1 MSYILALDQ
10 GTTSSRSLVF
20 DAAGKTLS
28 SAQKEFQQIYPRAGW
43 VEHDPQ
49 EIWKTQLETAQQALR
64 LASLTGA
71 DIVAIGITNQRETT
85 VVWDRATGQP
95 LHNAIVW
102 QDRRTSD
109 LCDALKARG
118 GPEVTRITGLS
129 WDPYFSGTKIQWLL
143 ENVPGLRE
151 KAERGEVAFGTVD
164 SWLIWNLTRGKSH
177 RTDYTNASRTLLFDI
192 NQLEWSTPLLAHL
205 GIPASLLPEA
215 LPSTA
220 DFGTADTH
228 YFGRPIPITG
238 VAGDQQAA
246 LVGQA
251 GFKKGVAKNTY
262 GTGSFLLLNTGTTP
276 PPAGQGL
283 ISTVAFALEPKRA
296 SYALEAAVFVTGAA
310 VQWLRDGLRIIDRAG
325 DIEPLAQQVPDTG
338 GVYFVPAFTGLG
350 TPHWDP
356 RARGTIVGLTRGTTR
371 AHIARATLE
380 AIAFQ
385 TCEAL
390 EVMQQHSGTTL
401 SELRVDGGASAN
413 NFLMRL
419 QADFLGV
426 DVVRPRNIETTAL
439 GAAFLA
445 GLKVG
450 YWPDPEA
457 VQALWASDRRF
468 SPSITEEKRR
478 GALRQWKRA
487 VERAKAWEEDT
498 SSQRATT

>member
-1 MSYILALDQ
+1 
-10 GTTSSRSLVF
+10 
-20 DAAGKTLS
+20 
-28 SAQKEFQQIYPRAGW
+28 
-43 VEHDPQ
+43 
-49 EIWKTQLETAQQALR
+49 
-64 LASLTGA
+64 
-71 DIVAIGITNQRETT
+71 
-85 VVWDRATGQP
+85 
-95 LHNAIVW
+95 
-102 QDRRTSD
+102 
-109 LCDALKARG
+109 
-118 GPEVTRITGLS
+118 
-129 WDPYFSGTKIQWLL
+129 LL
-143 ENVPGLRE
+143 ENVPGLRK
-151 KAERGEVAFGTVD
+151 KAEQGQVAFGTVD
-164 SWLIWNLTRGKSH
+164 SWLIWNLTCGKSH

-192 NQLEWSTPLLAHL
+192 NQLAWSHPMLEHL
-205 GIPASLLPEA
+205 EIPASLLPEV

-220 DFGTADTH
+220 DFGESAAD
-228 YFGRPIPITG
+228 YFGKPIRITG

-262 GTGSFLLLNTGTTP
+262 GTGSFLLLNTGVTP

-283 ISTVAFALEPKRA
+283 ISTVAFALELKRA

-310 VQWLRDGLRIIDRAG
+310 VQWLRDGLGIITKAAE
-325 DIEPLAQQVPDTG
+325 IEQLAQQVADTG
-338 GVYFVPAFTGLG
+338 GVYFVPAFVGLG

-356 RARGTIVGLTRGTTR
+356 RARGAIVGITRGTNR

-390 EVMQQHSGTTL
+390 EVMQHHSGTTL

-413 NFLMRL
+413 SFLMQL

-426 DVVRPRNIETTAL
+426 DVVRPCNIETTAL

-450 YWPDPEA
+450 YWPDPET

-468 SPSITEEKRR
+468 TPSITEEKRHN
-478 GALRQWKRA
+478 ALRQWKRA
-487 VERAKAWEEDT
+487 VERSKAWEEDT
-498 SSQRATT
+498 SSTKATT

>member
-1 MSYILALDQ
+1 
-10 GTTSSRSLVF
+10 
-20 DAAGKTLS
+20 
-28 SAQKEFQQIYPRAGW
+28 
-43 VEHDPQ
+43 
-49 EIWKTQLETAQQALR
+49 LR
-64 LASLTGA
+64 
-71 DIVAIGITNQRETT
+71 
-85 VVWDRATGQP
+85 
-95 LHNAIVW
+95 
-102 QDRRTSD
+102 
-109 LCDALKARG
+109 K
-118 GPEVTRITGLS
+118 
-129 WDPYFSGTKIQWLL
+129 
-143 ENVPGLRE
+143 
-151 KAERGEVAFGTVD
+151 KAEAGQVAFGTVD

-177 RTDYTNASRTLLFDI
+177 CTDYTNASRTLLFDI
-192 NQLEWSTPLLAHL
+192 NELGWSKPLLEQLA
-205 GIPASLLPEA
+205 IPASLLPES

-220 DFGTADTH
+220 EFGMAH
-228 YFGRPIPITG
+228 AEYFGRSVPITG

-262 GTGSFLLLNTGTTP
+262 GTGSFLLLNTGTTVT
-276 PPAGQGL
+276 PAGRGL

-296 SYALEAAVFVTGAA
+296 WYALEAAVFVTGAA
-310 VQWLRDGLRIIDRAG
+310 VQWLRDGLGIISKAAE
-325 DIEPLAQQVPDTG
+325 IEQLAQQVADTG

-356 RARGTIVGLTRGTTR
+356 RARGAIVGITRGTTR
-371 AHIARATLE
+371 AHLARATLE

-390 EVMQQHSGTTL
+390 EAMQSHSATEL
-401 SELRVDGGASAN
+401 AELRVDGGVSAN
-413 NFLMRL
+413 NFAMQL

-468 SPSITEEKRR
+468 SPSIKAEERHAR
-478 GALRQWKRA
+478 LAQWRRA
-487 VERAKAWEEDT
+487 VERAKSWEENAP
-498 SSQRATT
+498 SGSGS

>member
-1 MSYILALDQ
+1 MSYILAFDQ

-20 DAAGKTLS
+20 DAAGKTVS
-28 SAQKEFQQIYPRAGW
+28 SAQQEFRQIYPRAGW
-43 VEHDPQ
+43 VEHDPR
-49 EIWKTQLETAQQALR
+49 EIWTTQLATAQQALR
-64 LASLTGA
+64 TAGLTGA
-71 DIVAIGITNQRETT
+71 DIAAIGITNQRETT
-85 VVWDRATGQP
+85 IVWDRTTGEP

-109 LCDALKARG
+109 LCDELRARS
-118 GPEVTRITGLS
+118 GPDVVRITGLS
-129 WDPYFSGTKIQWLL
+129 WDPYFSGTKIHWLL
-143 ENVPGLRE
+143 ENVPGLRK
-151 KAERGEVAFGTVD
+151 KAEAGQVAFGTVD

-177 RTDYTNASRTLLFDI
+177 CTDYTNASRTLLFDI
-192 NQLEWSTPLLAHL
+192 NELAWSKPLLEQLA
-205 GIPASLLPEA
+205 IPVSLLPEA

-220 DFGTADTH
+220 EFGMAH
-228 YFGRPIPITG
+228 AEYFGRSVPITG

-262 GTGSFLLLNTGTTP
+262 GTGSFLLLNTGTTVT
-276 PPAGQGL
+276 PAGRGL

-296 SYALEAAVFVTGAA
+296 WYALEAAVFVTGAA
-310 VQWLRDGLRIIDRAG
+310 VQWLRDGLGIISKAAE
-325 DIEPLAQQVPDTG
+325 IEQLAQQVADTG

-350 TPHWDP
+350 TPYWDP
-356 RARGTIVGLTRGTTR
+356 RARGTIVGITRGTTR
-371 AHIARATLE
+371 AHLARATLE

-390 EVMQQHSGTTL
+390 DAMQSHSATQL
-401 SELRVDGGASAN
+401 AELRVDGGASAN
-413 NFLMRL
+413 NFAMQL

-468 SPSITEEKRR
+468 SPSIKAEERHAR
-478 GALRQWKRA
+478 LAQWRRA
-487 VERAKAWEEDT
+487 VERAKAWEENAPSG
-498 SSQRATT
+498 SSS